1 MAQEFDPYYTWLG
14 IPPSERPADHYR
26 LLGVPR
32 FETNADVISNAA
44 DARMAFVRTF
54 QTGPKGK
61 YTQQILNELAA
72 ARTTLLQQERKS
84 AYDQQLKATVA
95 AREAGAAVLPVAA
108 ALPAENQQVIMND
121 LARQMEAVKAREALL
136 AQQQAQYAA
145 ALAAAEALRM
155 REQAASAM
163 PVARPVVQPLPAIV
177 TAPVSAA
184 RKPVRRSG
192 ISLPLVVAAIAA
204 PIVLLGLVI
213 GYLISR
219 GEANHPVVEK
229 PNHSTGTPSPK
240 PKPAPTST
248 GKPGQKL
255 EPPKPAGQK
264 KPAVVRVGVGG
275 KGNEIDLLALV
286 ERPRDVPLGEVVR
299 TGNVMSIRRR
309 GGFTCAV
316 VPYDMPSSYELDVG
330 VISRDGEGLLIG
342 VPIGGRRCMLTI
354 DGFGTEPP
362 DKTTRT
368 ALETIDGHR
377 PHDVN
382 YPGDPFFGKLLQPNV
397 QSKLTIRVA
406 DNSLTLTCDGKQIIQ
421 WSGDPARLGVYG
433 LFNQGPPQRMFIGS
447 WAASYDI
454 DRLALRP
461 LADSSRPAAGK
472 AIDLLAGVQVPRD
485 VLQGAIAQENGGLSI
500 RYPEGGGLS
509 RVDFPQL
516 APPNYQLDLRVTPRG
531 AEDSFL
537 VGLSV
542 GGRPCLLVIDG
553 YRENGEPKTALE
565 SIDGARA
572 HEQKFAGMVHKG
584 RLLRDGVESSVSI
597 RVVGGTV
604 DVTCNDE
611 KVLSWSG
618 DSSRLS
624 IHPTFGLPKDRGLF
638 VGSWSAAYHI
648 SKATLQPLAGPTIV
662 ASGNGSNQSRQQR
675 PVPPVGV
682 TTDDRPWRWAR
693 FYPSGSRLLLSPN
706 RERAILF
713 QSGRDPWT
721 IQPIDLATGELG
733 KALEGS
739 GSIESD
745 QSLGLCP
752 DNSPLIAFSV
762 RQNNG
767 LTSFVKSLGSE
778 RKKEREYEKQLP
790 DMRYAFSADGKYLA
804 ASAGPRIRVML
815 CDTARNTG
823 LIDPLADMRGAV
835 FVDRLQDD
843 EGTLLV
849 LYTIK
854 RNGGAADHRAVA
866 YDWKSRRPKRSRD
879 FKSRNGNI
887 RGLHFE
893 GDDLWVW
900 GVNFQRGDL
909 TIYPPT
915 GQGVEK
921 LRLGMGQSVCDVD
934 IAAQNA
940 LITDTNAPRL
950 LIRSLDPN
958 ASPVMLEYSSSVADA
973 RFVKQGKAIVCQPR
987 NSSDPLLLWEAPQ
1000 LLEKRRVTAP
1010 TLRELGLD
1018 DADQQNTAK
1027 AVQRSELNA
1036 TRSTTSTSSQSLPA
1050 FFASVGTPDREAA
1063 KAELSKLRISL
1074 PVGAVKFLNI
1084 QSDEFTE
1091 EHARLLLAFP
1101 ELDGLHLHSVQP
1113 TTKMLEHLAQ
1123 LPALKNLGIFR
1134 SPLTDEHLA
1143 GLAKAKELVSLQ
1155 LHETQVQGE
1164 GLKHLVDVPLRNIN
1178 TMPRA
1183 PNLAGFQALGQIK
1196 SLEYCPF
1203 LGTDEC
1209 DAKLAAI
1216 SDLPNLRSINLSN
1229 VPLSGAGLKPL
1240 QKLTS
1245 LTQLDLPQSGLSD
1258 EDLSPLQSLTNLQT
1272 LTLPNSVGDVAI
1284 KYLPDAK
1291 LSRLR
1296 VGAGI
1301 TDAGLLAIAKK
1312 YPELHTCDLS
1322 QSPQITDKGI
1332 GHLADHMRPNTIVLP
1347 PSASVAMYE
1356 QLARI
1361 MGLKRIE
1368 QFFQSPTA
1376 AHLAPLR
1383 QQSAL
1388 EELQLNKVDDEVL
1401 GALSQLSLRSLHVN
1415 EPLCKAKGLQ
1425 QLAKA
1430 SKLERLTLLNGNTLR
1445 EYGPD
1450 EAAAL
1455 EKLTQLKQLNIYGTS
1470 LDPPSIMQIKQALAK
1485 TQVQIVR

>member
-121 LARQMEAVKAREALL
+121 LARQMEAVKVREALL
-136 AQQQAQYAA
+136 AQHQAQYAA
-145 ALAAAEALRM
+145 ALAEAEALRR
-155 REQAASAM
+155 REQAAAAT
-163 PVARPVVQPLPAIV
+163 PVARPVAQPLPAIV
-177 TAPVSAA
+177 TAPVTSF

-192 ISLPLVVAAIAA
+192 ISLPLVVAVIAA

-213 GYLISR
+213 GYLLSR
-219 GEANHPVVEK
+219 GEANPSVAEK
-229 PNHSTGTPSPK
+229 PNHSTGSPSPK
-240 PKPAPTST
+240 PKPAPKSV
-248 GKPGQKL
+248 
-255 EPPKPAGQK
+255 EKPAEK
-264 KPAVVRVGVGG
+264 PNTLKPAVDKKPPVVPVTRQA
-275 KGNEIDLLALV
+275 NEVDLLALV

-299 TGNVMSIRRR
+299 TGGVLSIRRR

-316 VPYDMPSSYELDVG
+316 VPHDMPSSYELDLHVTP
-330 VISRDGEGLLIG
+330 REGEGLLIG

-354 DGFGTEPP
+354 DGFANEPP
-362 DKTTRT
+362 DKKTRT

-377 PHDVN
+377 PHDAN
-382 YPGDPFFGKLLQPNV
+382 YPGEPYVGKLLQPNV
-397 QSKLTIRVA
+397 ESKLTIRVA
-406 DNSLTLTCDGKQIIQ
+406 SNSLTLTCDGKQIIR

-447 WAASYDI
+447 WAASYDV

-461 LADSSRPAAGK
+461 LADSARPATGK

-516 APPNYQLDLRVTPRG
+516 APSNYQLDLRVTPRG
-531 AEDSFL
+531 VQDSFL

-572 HEQKFAGMVHKG
+572 HEQKFAGTIHKG
-584 RLLRDGVESSVSI
+584 RLLPDGVESSVSI

-618 DSSRLS
+618 DPNRLS

-662 ASGNGSNQSRQQR
+662 TSSNGSNQSPQETPIR
-675 PVPPVGV
+675 PSGV
-682 TTDDRPWRWAR
+682 TTDDRPWRWGR
-693 FYPSGSRLLLSPN
+693 FHPSGSRLLLSPN
-706 RERAILF
+706 RERALLF

-733 KALEGS
+733 APLEGS

-745 QSLGLCP
+745 QSLGLGP

-762 RQNNG
+762 RQTSG

-854 RNGGAADHRAVA
+854 KNGGAADHRAVA

-900 GVNFQRGDL
+900 GVNYQRGDL

-950 LIRSLDPN
+950 LIRSLDPT

-973 RFVKQGKAIVCQPR
+973 RFVEQGKAIVCQPR
-987 NSSDPLLLWEAPQ
+987 NSSDPLLLWESPQ

-1018 DADQQNTAK
+1018 GADQQNTAK

-1036 TRSTTSTSSQSLPA
+1036 TRSTSTSSQSLPA

-1063 KAELSKLRISL
+1063 KAELSKLRVPL
-1074 PVGAVKFLNI
+1074 PGGAVKFLNI

-1101 ELDGLHLHSVQP
+1101 ELDGLHLHGVRP

-1164 GLKHLVDVPLRNIN
+1164 GLKHLVDVPLRNFN

-1203 LGTDEC
+1203 LGTEEC

-1229 VPLSGAGLKPL
+1229 VPLSGAGLRPL

-1245 LTQLDLPQSGLSD
+1245 LTQLDLPQSGLTD
-1258 EDLSPLQSLTNLQT
+1258 DDLRPLQSLTNLQS
-1272 LTLPNSVGDVAI
+1272 LAMPNSVGDGSVTFM
-1284 KYLPDAK
+1284 PDAK
-1291 LSRLR
+1291 LSRLK

-1312 YPELHTCDLS
+1312 YPGLHTCDLS

-1332 GHLADHMRPNTIVLP
+1332 GHLADQMRPNTIVLP

-1356 QLARI
+1356 QLARV

-1383 QQSAL
+1383 KQSTL
-1388 EELQLNKVDDEVL
+1388 EELQLNKVDDEAL
-1401 GALSQLSLRSLHVN
+1401 GALAQLTSLKSLHIN
-1415 EPLCKAKGLQ
+1415 EPFCKAKGLE

-1430 SKLERLTLLNGNTLR
+1430 SNLERLTLLNGNTLR
-1445 EYGPD
+1445 EYGAD

-1455 EKLTQLKQLNIYGTS
+1455 EKLTQLKQLNIFGTS
-1470 LDPPSIMQIKQALAK
+1470 LDPPSIVRIKETLAK